1 MLALVIVDTFCV
13 VLLAVLVAGL
23 LRSHA
28 DILRALHSLGAGVGD
43 PSGRPSGP
51 LPADGSQPLTMG
63 PALAPNRHSTSVYD
77 VVGVTPE
84 GDALSVSATA
94 GPGSALLVFLSSGCT
109 TCGAIWRSL
118 LAGAGPTMP
127 AGLRVVVVTKG
138 PELESASEVRRLAP
152 PGTTV
157 IMSSEAWSDYE
168 VPGSP
173 FFVLLDATS
182 GRRMGEGVAN
192 HLSQVVELVERAR
205 ADERSPVGRD
215 RTHLDGP
222 AREAENDRV
231 LRQAGILPGD
241 PSLYPTNLDDVF
253 ADRGDRAHRTGRAE
267 RTKAGRATLPH

>member
-1 MLALVIVDTFCV
+1 
-13 VLLAVLVAGL
+13 
-23 LRSHA
+23 
-28 DILRALHSLGAGVGD
+28 
-43 PSGRPSGP
+43 
-51 LPADGSQPLTMG
+51 
-63 PALAPNRHSTSVYD
+63 LAPNRHSTSVYD
-77 VVGVTPE
+77 VAGVTPG

-94 GPGSALLVFLSSGCT
+94 GPGKALLVFLSSGCT

-118 LAGAGPTMP
+118 LPGAGPTMP

-152 PGTTV
+152 PGATV

-173 FFVLLDATS
+173 FFVLLDSTS

-192 HLSQVVELVERAR
+192 DLSQVVELVERAR
-205 ADERSPVGRD
+205 ADEGSWVGRD
-215 RTHLDGP
+215 RTRLDGP

-241 PSLYPTNLDDVF
+241 PSLYPANLDDVL
-253 ADRGDRAHRTGRAE
+253 ADRADRTGRTE
-267 RTKAGRATLPH
+267 RTGTGRATLPH

>member
-43 PSGRPSGP
+43 PNARPSRP
-51 LPADGSQPLTMG
+51 LPADRPQPLTIG

-77 VVGVTPE
+77 VAGVTPD

-109 TCGAIWRSL
+109 TCSGIWRSL
-118 LAGAGPTMP
+118 VPDAGPTLP

-138 PELESASEVRRLAP
+138 PELESPGEVRRLAP
-152 PGTTV
+152 PGATV
-157 IMSSEAWSDYE
+157 VMSSEAWSDYE

-173 FFVLLDATS
+173 FFVLLDTAS

-192 HLSQVVELVERAR
+192 HLSQVVQLVERAR
-205 ADERSPVGRD
+205 ADGAGAGERD
-215 RTHLDGP
+215 RTRLDGP
-222 AREAENDRV
+222 EREAENDRI
-231 LRQAGILPGD
+231 LTQAGVLPGD
-241 PSLYPTNLDDVF
+241 PSLYPTQLDDVF
-253 ADRGDRAHRTGRAE
+253 AGHTGHSAG
-267 RTKAGRATLPH
+267 GRATLPR